1 MYVPRARPVNRDL
14 SVSMTRCWHSSY
26 CLADV
31 ESFDVVIDL
40 GICAHEQREDPGYTV
55 KTRHEHCN
63 TEVNNAPRSAAN
75 TPLRS
80 GVAVCVDGSSE

>member
-1 MYVPRARPVNRDL
+1 MVRSQRKSLVVRRINEIGMYVPRARPVNRDL

-40 GICAHEQREDPGYTV
+40 GICAHEQSCHGITHA
-55 KTRHEHCN
+55 KNGC
-63 TEVNNAPRSAAN
+63 SAKIPA
-75 TPLRS
+75 TL
-80 GVAVCVDGSSE
+80 